1 MVKLDETKTVV
12 ALQDAIKSDDPKGLA
27 HIGSHQLTLY
37 RVDVDGSD
45 EQEYI
50 ESVKKI
56 AQELHKHTE
65 LNPLSKLSDV
75 FENLAPLEMTIH
87 ILVKLP

>member
-1 MVKLDETKTVV
+1 MVNLDETKTVV
-12 ALQDAIKSDDPKGLA
+12 ALKDAIKATNPNKLA

-37 RVDVDGSD
+37 RIDVDVSD
-45 EQEYI
+45 KQEYI
-50 ESVKKI
+50 EAVKKI

-65 LNPLSKLSDV
+65 LNALSKLSDV
-75 FENLAPLEMTIH
+75 FENMVPLKRTVH